1 MAKSPWQ
8 RIENNAIFR
17 VPHRKKPIKPPE
29 PTQLKTFSYTA
40 MLTDSMWLRRRARR
54 LHHG

>member
-29 PTQLKTFSYTA
+29 PSQIKTFEYLHGLLQA
-40 MLTDSMWLRRRARR
+40 RWNRMRLTR
-54 LHHG
+54 

>member
-8 RIENNAIFR
+8 QIENNAIFR
-17 VPHRKKPIKPPE
+17 VPHRKKTIKPPE

-54 LHHG
+54 SYG